1 MSRDYKHRTTT
12 SRSRRRKRQ
21 SPPGWLWLLVGLAIG
36 LFVAFLMY
44 LQQRPDSSAP
54 ATQSAAPVTAP
65 AAPAAAANTTAQPL
79 LVPPERSAAK
89 QPEPAADKQDTRDV
103 RKPEAAKAPPPPP
116 KPRFDFYTILPE
128 MEVPV
133 PEQEITG
140 KPLEGVPQ
148 VEAPG
153 TYLLQA
159 GSFRSRAQADQLKAK
174 LALLGLQSDIQTVT
188 INNTETWHRVRV
200 GPYSDLPALNTARA
214 RLKENQLDAILLR
227 VGNTPAN

>member
-1 MSRDYKHRTTT
+1 MPRDYKPRTAP
-12 SRSRRRKRQ
+12 RRRRKRQ
-21 SPPGWLWLLVGLAIG
+21 SPPGWLWLLAGLTIG
-36 LFVAFLMY
+36 LFIAFLFY
-44 LQQRPDSSAP
+44 LQQRPAKQP
-54 ATQSAAPVTAP
+54 TVAAPTAP
-65 AAPAAAANTTAQPL
+65 APASQSLNVPAANPT
-79 LVPPERSAAK
+79 VN
-89 QPEPAADKQDTRDV
+89 QDARAV
-103 RKPEAAKAPPPPP
+103 RKTETAKALPPPP

-140 KPLEGVPQ
+140 QPREGVPQ

-159 GSFRSRAQADQLKAK
+159 GSFRTRQQADQLKAK

-200 GPYSDLPALNTARA
+200 GPFSDLNALNTARA

-227 VGNTPAN
+227 VGG

>member
-1 MSRDYKHRTTT
+1 M
-12 SRSRRRKRQ
+12 
-21 SPPGWLWLLVGLAIG
+21 WLVAGLSIG
-36 LFVAFLMY
+36 LFVAFLFY
-44 LQQRPDSSAP
+44 LQQRPTTPP
-54 ATQSAAPVTAP
+54 AVAAPTPTTEPTTAP
-65 AAPAAAANTTAQPL
+65 AQASQPLRVPAAN
-79 LVPPERSAAK
+79 K
-89 QPEPAADKQDTRDV
+89 DTRDV
-103 RKPEAAKAPPPPP
+103 RKTETAKAPPPPA

-153 TYLLQA
+153 TYLLQS

-200 GPYSDLPALNTARA
+200 GPYTDLNELNTARA
-214 RLKENQLDAILLR
+214 RLKENQLEAILLR
-227 VGNTPAN
+227 VSNKPPN

>member
-1 MSRDYKHRTTT
+1 MPRDYKLST
-12 SRSRRRKRQ
+12 SAPRRRRKRQ
-21 SPPGWLWLLVGLAIG
+21 SPPGWLWLLAGLAIG
-36 LFVAFLMY
+36 LFVAFLFY
-44 LQQRPDSSAP
+44 LQQRP
-54 ATQSAAPVTAP
+54 
-65 AAPAAAANTTAQPL
+65 TAQPTAAA
-79 LVPPERSAAK
+79 VPTAPSQAS
-89 QPEPAADKQDTRDV
+89 QPLNLPATGKDTREV
-103 RKPEAAKAPPPPP
+103 RKPEPAKAPPPP

-140 KPLEGVPQ
+140 QPREGLPQ

-159 GSFRSRAQADQLKAK
+159 GSFRARQQADQLKAK

-188 INNTETWHRVRV
+188 INNQETWHRVRV
-200 GPYSDLPALNTARA
+200 GPFSDLNALNTARA

-227 VGNTPAN
+227 VGG

>member
-1 MSRDYKHRTTT
+1 MPRDYKPRTAAP
-12 SRSRRRKRQ
+12 RRRRKRK
-21 SPPGWLWLLVGLAIG
+21 SPPGWLWLLAGLTLG
-36 LFVAFLMY
+36 LFVAFLFY
-44 LQQRPDSSAP
+44 LQQRPATSPIAARTPTTPAP
-54 ATQSAAPVTAP
+54 TSQSLNVP
-65 AAPAAAANTTAQPL
+65 AVN
-79 LVPPERSAAK
+79 
-89 QPEPAADKQDTRDV
+89 QDTRAV
-103 RKPEAAKAPPPPP
+103 RKTETAKALPPPP

-140 KPLEGVPQ
+140 QPREGVPQ

-153 TYLLQA
+153 TYLLQVSA
-159 GSFRSRAQADQLKAK
+159 FRTRQQADQLKAK

-200 GPYSDLPALNTARA
+200 GPFSDLKALNTARA

-227 VGNTPAN
+227 VGG